1 MDGRPVLE
9 ADVERGVV
17 PRPQGLM
24 TKEEH
29 VPVFPP
35 VVVCLFNRS
44 PTCRNNLKSVYYV
57 IINGHKK
64 EEEANASSFRNRKT
78 EYLLTFDFVLVF

>member
-1 MDGRPVLE
+1 
-9 ADVERGVV
+9 
-17 PRPQGLM
+17 M

-35 VVVCLFNRS
+35 IVVCLFNRS
-44 PTCRNNLKSVYYV
+44 PTCRNNLKSVYYI

-64 EEEANASSFRNRKT
+64 EDVNASSFRNRKT